1 MPSRHQNFLSSQP
14 ALEAELG
21 VALMISGL
29 TGPLR
34 IFQRTNGHRY
44 SIDDVMTAWYAL
56 QKCPLATHLLDLG
69 AGIGTVGLV
78 TLWGLSQEASL
89 VSIEAQEVSYKL
101 LRANISCNDL
111 SSRVTAHHGDLR
123 ELNLTSRFP
132 LITGSPPYFPKHAG
146 IIPADPQKAHAR
158 FELRGDVGDYARV
171 ARRHLEP
178 NGIFVFCFPFQQK
191 ARCLKLVSDAG
202 LTIYTIR
209 DVVPRQG
216 RPPLFSLYSAGLAT
230 GHALVEE
237 PPFVVAD
244 ESGIYTEEM
253 RQVQLSRGFGP
264 DGTNLITESAET
276 VE

>member
-1 MPSRHQNFLSSQP
+1 MSSRHQNFLASQSS
-14 ALEAELG
+14 LEAELG

-34 IFQRTNGHRY
+34 IFQRTKGHRY

-56 QKCPLATHLLDLG
+56 KKCPCATSLLDLG

-78 TLWGLSQEASL
+78 TLWGLPQEASL

-101 LRANISCNDL
+101 LRANIECNSL
-111 SSRVTAHHGDLR
+111 SSRVTAYHGDLR
-123 ELNLTSRFP
+123 ELNLTTRFS

-146 IIPADPQKAHAR
+146 IIPTDPQKAHAR

-178 NGIFVFCFPFQQK
+178 DGIFVFCFPFQQK
-191 ARCLKLVSDAG
+191 ARCFKLVAEAG
-202 LTIYTIR
+202 LTIHTVR
-209 DVVPRQG
+209 DVVPRRG
-216 RPPLFSLYSAGLAT
+216 RAPLFSLYSAGLNTDQAF
-230 GHALVEE
+230 VEE

-244 ESGIYTEEM
+244 ESGTYTEEM

-264 DGTNLITESAET
+264 DGTNLITEGADT
-276 VE
+276 VD